1 MTRIAVEGQATRTHS
16 AERGTVYLHV
26 AFSGTLRND
35 VVEQVA
41 RTHTILVEQAK
52 AHVSAGAAERW
63 DSESVHSYVYDD
75 RVKNSETGGKQRVRR
90 FRASARLSVTFSDFE
105 VLSTWLADIMD
116 VDGVEIDRMTWD
128 LTDETRKAL
137 LAEARVEAA
146 EETVV
151 RAQSYADA
159 LGLGPV
165 TPVAIYEAGLR
176 GGGGGGGNVPM
187 YAMRAGAAGDF
198 GGAGGAQVELQPR
211 DIDVDVTLSADYEA
225 GVPAEG

>member
-1 MTRIAVEGQATRTHS
+1 MTRIAVEGQATRTHP
-16 AERGTVYLHV
+16 AERGTVNLHV

-41 RTHTILVEQAK
+41 RTHTLLVEQAK

-75 RVKNSETGGKQRVRR
+75 RVKNSQAGGKQRVRR

-105 VLSTWLADIMD
+105 VMSTWLADIMD
-116 VDGVEIDRMTWD
+116 VDGVEIDRMTWA

-137 LAEARVEAA
+137 QAEARVEAA

-165 TPVAIYEAGLR
+165 SPVAIYEAGLR

-187 YAMRAGAAGDF
+187 YAMRAGAMADAG
-198 GGAGGAQVELQPR
+198 GGAHVELQPR
-211 DIDVDVTLSADYEA
+211 DIDVDITLSADYEA
-225 GVPAEG
+225 GAPAEG

>member
-1 MTRIAVEGQATRTHS
+1 MTRIAVEGQAKRTHP
-16 AERGTVYLHV
+16 AERGTINLHV

-52 AHVSAGAAERW
+52 AHVSSGAAERW
-63 DSESVHSYVYDD
+63 ESASVHSYVYDD
-75 RVKNSETGGKQRVRR
+75 RVKSSESGGKQRIRR

-105 VLSTWLADIMD
+105 ALSTWLADIMD
-116 VDGVEIDRMTWD
+116 VDGVDIDWLSWT
-128 LTDETRKAL
+128 LTDETRKTL

-146 EETVV
+146 EETAV

-165 TPVAIYEAGLR
+165 APVAIYEAGLR
-176 GGGGGGGNVPM
+176 GGGNGGGNVPM
-187 YAMRAGAAGDF
+187 YAMRAGGPAEP
-198 GGAGGAQVELQPR
+198 GGRAQVELQPR
-211 DIDVDVTLSADYEA
+211 DIDVEITLSADYET
-225 GVPAEG
+225 GPVVEG